1 MSGYNAK
8 AFETK
13 ANEELFTHS
22 VAESLDVASEDGI
35 KIAGGCL
42 PDRILTA
49 LFCAQFPFVQ
59 CKLTAAACG
68 GGSGPLMW

>member
-42 PDRILTA
+42 LVTVSS
-49 LFCAQFPFVQ
+49 LLSFVHSFHS
-59 CKLTAAACG
+59 CSAN
-68 GGSGPLMW
+68 